1 LQARV
6 ADNDQ
11 FEKHDVQ
18 LLAIGGSNPF
28 SQKTFADSLKAS
40 YPFLS
45 DYPDLNVI
53 KKYEILQYVGE
64 AKQPMAKGS
73 TFLIDKQGVIRGKWM
88 GESGVVL
95 PNETILGVAK
105 QLQDKS

>member
-1 LQARV
+1 
-6 ADNDQ
+6 
-11 FEKHDVQ
+11 
-18 LLAIGGSNPF
+18 
-28 SQKTFADSLKAS
+28 
-40 YPFLS
+40 LS

-53 KKYEILQYVGE
+53 KQYEILQYVGE
-64 AKQPMAKGS
+64 AKTPMAKGS

-105 QLQDKS
+105 ELQNKS

>member
-1 LQARV
+1 M

-45 DYPDLNVI
+45 DYPDLKVI
-53 KKYEILQYVGE
+53 KKYEILQFVGE
-64 AKQPMAKGS
+64 AKTPMAKGS

-95 PNETILGVAK
+95 PKETVFWGCK
-105 QLQDKS
+105 ELQNKN